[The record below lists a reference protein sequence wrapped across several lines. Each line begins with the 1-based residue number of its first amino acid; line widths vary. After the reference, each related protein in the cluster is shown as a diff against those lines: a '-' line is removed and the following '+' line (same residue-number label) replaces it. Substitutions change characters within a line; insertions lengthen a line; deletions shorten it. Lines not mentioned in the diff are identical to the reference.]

1 MIFCRRVCRMVA
13 GEREMC
19 KIQQVQVCKK
29 VKLYLIF
36 ARFRNHNIIKL
47 KIRLSVNHLYWY
59 MFSLS
64 FYVKFQHWS
73 SWKIPMW
80 YFPTWSFLIHHVK
93 IILVFNLPY
102 DVMKQL
108 IYLWSIWSNN
118 CLFFAFSLNSL
129 FYDLF
134 ICMMKINYATAI
146 YLWLNLFVCKLI
158 WIPAIRN

>member
-1 MIFCRRVCRMVA
+1 MQFCRRVCRMVA

-36 ARFRNHNIIKL
+36 ARFRI

-59 MFSLS
+59 MLSFS

-118 CLFFAFSLNSL
+118 CLFFRIFSKFIVLWS
-129 FYDLF
+129 FYLYDENKLCHSDLPV
-134 ICMMKINYATAI
+134 IKP
-146 YLWLNLFVCKLI
+146 V
-158 WIPAIRN
+158 RV